1 MNEQQLD
8 EVYSETCNAVT
19 AVGEAQSELFLARL
33 ALLLMRELDDP
44 PRIREAIAAAREE
57 MPAA

>member
-1 MNEQQLD
+1 MLFR
-8 EVYSETCNAVT
+8 SETCNAVT